1 MLDINLLRPEKGGDP
16 VRIIFVVAAKERVY
30 LFPLSLSLSLS
41 LSMRRG
47 GKSADGHIDGF

>member
-41 LSMRRG
+41 MRRG